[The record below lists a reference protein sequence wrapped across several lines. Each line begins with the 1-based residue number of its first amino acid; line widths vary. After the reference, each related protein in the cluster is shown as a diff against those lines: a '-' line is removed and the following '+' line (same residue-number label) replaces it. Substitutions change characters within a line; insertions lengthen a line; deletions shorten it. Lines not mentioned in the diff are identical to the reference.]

1 MTAVGSQ
8 LECLTQPQPSESGPR
23 CSWQP
28 LLPKETSEV
37 PARRTECLMTNLS
50 IPLVAS
56 MPPRFDAASLRC
68 RLASMPPRI
77 ARNRFAICGNMHR
90 LAPVMQRNSLRT
102 HFSAVEIAVQAS
114 VPPLPSLA
122 GRSAPPQFRTHVCG
136 RPAAPFPAQYRY
148 GFLIA
153 APDGDS

>member
-56 MPPRFDAASLRC
+56 MPPRFDAAS
-68 RLASMPPRI
+68 
-77 ARNRFAICGNMHR
+77 HR
-90 LAPVMQRNSLRT
+90 LEQIRNLWKHAPAGSCHAAKQSPHSFQRRGNCCSSICSTSSQFGRPISPTAISYARLRPACSSVSSTISVRLPDRRSRRRFLICSLRY
-102 HFSAVEIAVQAS
+102 S
-114 VPPLPSLA
+114 
-122 GRSAPPQFRTHVCG
+122 
-136 RPAAPFPAQYRY
+136 
-148 GFLIA
+148 
-153 APDGDS
+153 

>member
-56 MPPRFDAASLRC
+56 MPPRFDAASHRC
-68 RLASMPPRI
+68 RLASPGTDSQSVET
-77 ARNRFAICGNMHR
+77 CTGW
-90 LAPVMQRNSLRT
+90 LLSCSETV
-102 HFSAVEIAVQAS
+102 SALI
-114 VPPLPSLA
+114 
-122 GRSAPPQFRTHVCG
+122 SAPWKLLFKHLFHLFPVWQADQPHPNFVRTS
-136 RPAAPFPAQYRY
+136 AAGLLLRFQHNIGTA
-148 GFLIA
+148 
-153 APDGDS
+153 S